1 MCNHARC
8 CGALASCSPRGFSS
22 RVSAH
27 RVSHQAEAVWVL
39 LGCEWHLT
47 VFVASKACSRV
58 VLAVPGW
65 IRLCLLTVLPG
76 CLCTQILRD
85 GRLLVGVSS
94 YFLPDTGQLWEHQ
107 AGLNGSRIVLNG
119 QCVSLRLRDLLL
131 QSCSCSLLPAAS
143 PSPALGSDHS
153 WNS

>member
-8 CGALASCSPRGFSS
+8 CEALASCSPRGFSS

-65 IRLCLLTVLPG
+65 IRLCLLTVS
-76 CLCTQILRD
+76 Q
-85 GRLLVGVSS
+85 SS
-94 YFLPDTGQLWEHQ
+94 L
-107 AGLNGSRIVLNG
+107 
-119 QCVSLRLRDLLL
+119 
-131 QSCSCSLLPAAS
+131 AAS
-143 PSPALGSDHS
+143 APRS
-153 WNS
+153 